1 MFQVRLAVL
10 LASVCLAISGDVL
23 RGAVTQDSGAE
34 GRRLEFYVQGPAARI
49 ITIFVVSLVGVWA
62 LCRCLWVCLS
72 EEDEEEKLQKLKQE
86 AAAQIV
92 DEAMWQ
98 ADFFGPHPQDP
109 GQRMEI
115 LTERFLST
123 SNSHG
128 TGFSRRHASDL
139 AKQLLAKHSHEA
151 GVGLRYLL
159 SEEFGSLARRRTG
172 SEDPTFNDMKQF
184 WLGENPIG
192 QGMLCPR
199 DLRAGCAMVDW
210 IPCNHRHK
218 QTHFMSWT
226 WKYSLSQL
234 QSALRTYEGAH
245 ATTFFFMCF
254 FCNNQF
260 RILIE
265 GSVGATSDLEQVFKK
280 NLSRIG
286 QMVAILDTFQTPI
299 YLKRVWTIYEQFI
312 AYSSDIPVTFLMPEA
327 SSASLLLEVSKGSA
341 GISFITQAVS
351 QVDSAR
357 AEAWKPEDE
366 QMVKDAI
373 RRTVGFE
380 EVDKHVKDVMIRW
393 IGRVVQQA
401 FQALVLA
408 PLPVANGQGPR
419 PSPGETGPESTL
431 SWKRLRM
438 CCEEDLPID
447 PASEL
452 IIPCDQQD

>member
-1 MFQVRLAVL
+1 MR
-10 LASVCLAISGDVL
+10 
-23 RGAVTQDSGAE
+23 E
-34 GRRLEFYVQGPAARI
+34 
-49 ITIFVVSLVGVWA
+49 
-62 LCRCLWVCLS
+62 
-72 EEDEEEKLQKLKQE
+72 
-86 AAAQIV
+86 
-92 DEAMWQ
+92 
-98 ADFFGPHPQDP
+98 ADFFGPHDP

-115 LTERFLST
+115 LTQRLL
-123 SNSHG
+123 G
-128 TGFSRRHASDL
+128 TGVGFSRTDASNQ

-159 SEEFGSLARRRTG
+159 SEEFASLARRRTG

-184 WLGENPIG
+184 WLGESPIG
-192 QGMLCPR
+192 QGVLCPR

-210 IPCNHRHK
+210 IPHVHCRK

-234 QSALRTYEGAH
+234 QSALRTYEGVH
-245 ATTFFFMCF
+245 AATFFFMCF

-265 GSVGATSDLEQVFKK
+265 GSIGATSDLEVVFKK

-286 QMVAILDTFQTPI
+286 QMVAILDTFQNPI

-351 QVDSAR
+351 QVDSAH

-366 QMVKDAI
+366 RMVKDAI

-380 EVDKHVKDVMIRW
+380 EVDKHVKDVMVRW
-393 IGRVVQQA
+393 IGRVVQQT
-401 FQALVLA
+401 FQALVL
-408 PLPVANGQGPR
+408 VANGQIDQKSR
-419 PSPGETGPESTL
+419 PPAERGPESTL

-438 CCEEDLPID
+438 CCEEDLRNCHLHHLPDSEAAEAID

-452 IIPCDQQD
+452 IIPCEQQD

>member
-1 MFQVRLAVL
+1 MFIK
-10 LASVCLAISGDVL
+10 VCL
-23 RGAVTQDSGAE
+23 
-34 GRRLEFYVQGPAARI
+34 F
-49 ITIFVVSLVGVWA
+49 
-62 LCRCLWVCLS
+62 
-72 EEDEEEKLQKLKQE
+72 
-86 AAAQIV
+86 
-92 DEAMWQ
+92 
-98 ADFFGPHPQDP
+98 P
-109 GQRMEI
+109 GHLI
-115 LTERFLST
+115 CSK
-123 SNSHG
+123 S
-128 TGFSRRHASDL
+128 
-139 AKQLLAKHSHEA
+139 K
-151 GVGLRYLL
+151 
-159 SEEFGSLARRRTG
+159 
-172 SEDPTFNDMKQF
+172 DMKQF

-210 IPCNHRHK
+210 IPRVHCHK

-265 GSVGATSDLEQVFKK
+265 GSIGATSDLEVVFKK

-286 QMVAILDTFQTPI
+286 QMVAILDTFQNPI

-327 SSASLLLEVSKGSA
+327 SSASLLLEVSKGSV

-366 QMVKDAI
+366 RMVKDAI
-373 RRTVGFE
+373 RRTVGFLDNIGE
-380 EVDKHVKDVMIRW
+380 PVSCPMCSGKFMQIHPFKSNLRSFKFSCRGRFRANSLVKPRAHMELFFPCFFFR
-393 IGRVVQQA
+393 A
-401 FQALVLA
+401 FY
-408 PLPVANGQGPR
+408 
-419 PSPGETGPESTL
+419 SSTFCSIL
-431 SWKRLRM
+431 QDLRKSTSM
-438 CCEEDLPID
+438 
-447 PASEL
+447 
-452 IIPCDQQD
+452 